1 MAITKRKVKRRKV
14 AATAAPVEVVWTPE
28 DTVEPKRSLVS
39 VKVNGES
46 VGEVEDGETL
56 KVIAGRFATNHGLK
70 TFSVLVN
77 GSKAT
82 TDQGGKT
89 LKDLGARAV
98 ELVAKE
104 ARGKL

>member
-1 MAITKRKVKRRKV
+1 MPARKKGKRKIAV
-14 AATAAPVEVVWTPE
+14 AAAPVEVVWTPE
-28 DTVEPKRSLVS
+28 DTVEPKRPAVS
-39 VKVNGES
+39 VRVNGES
-46 VGEVEDGETL
+46 VGEVEDSETL
-56 KVIAGRFATNHGLK
+56 GQVAGRHARNHGLK

-82 TDQGGKT
+82 TEQGSKT

-104 ARGKL
+104 ARG